1 MTEAAIEDIKI
12 NKKDT
17 LQGLLCLAIIFA
29 LGAWI
34 GSSFTVHHL
43 TGATSDADVRSLKME
58 AFSPVDQTATF
69 GDIANKCMALT
80 GDSQR
85 RPKTDAEKVRLAEQG
100 TTCLS
105 FVVGF
110 LDGYNARQRAGSDK
124 KLEFCIPPEVNTAQ
138 ILRTFLTAAYDH
150 PEVSQTDGAAALQ
163 AVLVNA
169 YPCKDAD
176 SLPTTELHSI
186 VSP

>member
-1 MTEAAIEDIKI
+1 MTEAAIEDRQIST
-12 NKKDT
+12 KKV
-17 LQGLLCLAIIFA
+17 LHGLYFLVIIFTM
-29 LGAWI
+29 GAWI
-34 GSSFTVHHL
+34 GSLFTAHHL
-43 TGATSDADVRSLKME
+43 TRSTGDADVRSLKLE
-58 AFSPVDQTATF
+58 AFSPVDQAATF

-80 GDSQR
+80 EDSQR
-85 RPKTDAEKVRLAEQG
+85 RAKTDAEKVRLAEQG

-105 FVVGF
+105 FVTGF
-110 LDGYNARQRAGSDK
+110 LDGYYARQRAVFDK

-138 ILRTFLTAAYDH
+138 ILRTFLTVANAH
-150 PEVSQTDGAAALQ
+150 PEASQTDGAAALQ

-176 SLPTTELHSI
+176 ALPTTELHSI